1 MGKARQYE
9 DVLPYLHFEDGV
21 YIYKD
26 GRVCYGIEIRPYE
39 YERFTGESVD
49 ALNLLVNRV
58 FNELPDYA
66 NVQLLRWCYECSSGL
81 QVAGEGLF
89 NKAFG
94 ELAGGRCLRT
104 KLWMFIELM
113 PKKYHKR
120 DVLTTLFS
128 KGGIDVNTKAF
139 NGLSALKT
147 ECYSAGADMLET
159 LCGVSGLEARH
170 LGYDDFEQA
179 IKQFGNLDCTQ
190 AYTSY
195 ELDANNLDSGK
206 FTLGEYGISLI
217 SLHEQGVQYSPL
229 ANKAYVGD
237 ENSVVHPL
245 TYSIG
250 SDLSLPHITV
260 VNLRKLSKEV
270 GLAKFKSELKYTDML
285 PDLRFFKTLINRRES
300 LDEAI
305 AALESEPYCLCELAV
320 SVIAW
325 GATPDER
332 RDRTEQAKQALKK
345 VENCKIIEE
354 SVDVA
359 NLFFAAFP
367 GNGSQ
372 NFRRV
377 LVPSTVGIGHLSFE
391 GDYATDRSGEVMTDR
406 FGNPVLVSFTHPGL
420 NSQNEIKVGPTGSG
434 KSYSEGA
441 TIVQAYQ
448 RGDIM
453 VIFDKGGSYRN
464 LFESIGEPVAKYIE
478 HTEDNPFRLNPFYCP
493 YEVQQD
499 GRKKYLLDNDKIT
512 LLRTLVSLL
521 SKNKDIGE
529 QFTTAESAVTMRLI
543 PLYYAHAGGQPGV
556 PTLKKFC
563 TWLEQHAEAL
573 MSDTERA
580 ELNVQRL
587 LIVLHPYTEGVYGAI
602 LNNESE
608 MDLASY
614 KMLCFDLENIQKD
627 KILYPIVT
635 MQLIELV
642 MQHIAKFPEV
652 YKQVKFD
659 EAWSFLSGDMVEF
672 IEYLFRTVRKHHGR
686 VTIITQ
692 SVADIKKSEVGGM
705 MLNNSHI
712 VSLLNHTGQDL
723 ELVKEV
729 LDLDERELA
738 LLASMRLNWQTWDR
752 RRGGREAFIKRKG
765 VDSKVYG
772 IEVPLLVAPILT
784 SKPSER
790 NHFNKLKKTYEFNRA
805 VLEWVKDKEAGVI

>member
-1 MGKARQYE
+1 MGKVRQYDE
-9 DVLPYLHFEDGV
+9 VLPYLHYEDGV

-26 GRVCYGIEIRPYE
+26 GRVCCGLEVFPYE
-39 YERFTGESVD
+39 YELFTGDSIA
-49 ALNLLVNRV
+49 ALGLLVNRV
-58 FNELPDYA
+58 FNDLPDYA
-66 NVQLLRWCYECSSGL
+66 NVQLLRWCYEGESGL
-81 QVAGEGLF
+81 EVAGEGLF
-89 NKAFG
+89 NQAFG
-94 ELAGGRCLRT
+94 ELARGRRLRT
-104 KLWMFIELM
+104 KLWLFIELM
-113 PKKYHKR
+113 PKKYSKS

-128 KGGIDVNTKAF
+128 KGGIELSPKAF
-139 NGLSALKT
+139 SGVDALKQA
-147 ECYSAGADMLET
+147 CYSAGSDMLEA
-159 LCGVSGLEARH
+159 LCSAPGLSARR
-170 LGYDDFEQA
+170 LGYDDFEQVV
-179 IKQFGNLDCTQ
+179 KQVGNLDCTRV
-190 AYTSY
+190 YTSY

-206 FTLGEYGISLI
+206 LTLGAYGVSVI
-217 SLHEQGVQYSPL
+217 SLHEQGALYAPL
-229 ANKAYVGD
+229 ANKPYAGD
-237 ENSVVHPL
+237 ENSVAHPL
-245 TYSIG
+245 TYSVG
-250 SDLSLPHITV
+250 ADLQIPHITV

-285 PDLRFFKTLINRRES
+285 PDLRFFKALLTRRDS
-300 LDEAI
+300 LDAAI
-305 AALESEPYCLCELAV
+305 AALESQPHCLCELSA
-320 SVIAW
+320 SVVAW
-325 GATPDER
+325 GVTAEER
-332 RDRTEQAKQALKK
+332 RERTEQAKQALKK

-354 SVDVA
+354 SVDAA

-377 LVPSTVGIGHLSFE
+377 LVPSLVGVGYLNFE
-391 GDYATDRSGEVMTDR
+391 GDYASDSAGEVMTDR

-420 NSQNEIKVGPTGSG
+420 NSQNEVKVGPTGSG

-464 LFESIGEPVAKYIE
+464 LFESIGEPAAKYIE
-478 HTEDNPFRLNPFYCP
+478 HTEESPFRLNPFYCP
-493 YEVQQD
+493 YEAQAD
-499 GRKKYLLDNDKIT
+499 GRRKYLLDGDKVT

-521 SKNKDIGE
+521 SKNKEIGE

-543 PLYYAHAGGQPGV
+543 PLYYEYAGGQPGV

-563 TWLEQHAEAL
+563 AWLEGHAEGL
-573 MSDTERA
+573 MSATERA

-587 LIVLHPYTEGVYGAI
+587 LIVLHPYTEGVYGTI
-602 LNNESE
+602 LNSESE
-608 MDLASY
+608 IDLASY
-614 KMLCFDLENIQKD
+614 KLLCFDLEHIQKD
-627 KILYPIVT
+627 KLLYPIVT

-642 MQHIAKFPEV
+642 MQHIAKFPSV

-712 VSLLNHTGQDL
+712 ISLLNHTGQDL
-723 ELVKEV
+723 ALVREV
-729 LDLDERELA
+729 LDLDEREMS
-738 LLASMRLNWQTWDR
+738 LLASMRLGWQTWDG
-752 RRGGREAFIKRKG
+752 RRGGREALIKRKG

-772 IEVPLLVAPILT
+772 VEVPLLVAPILT

-790 NHFNKLKKTYEFNRA
+790 NHFNKLKEQHEFNRA
-805 VLEWVKDKEAGVI
+805 VLEWVADKKAGVI

>member
-1 MGKARQYE
+1 MGKIRQYD
-9 DVLPYLHFEDGV
+9 DVLPYLHYEDGV

-26 GRVCYGIEIRPYE
+26 GRVCYGMEVQPYE
-39 YERFTGESVD
+39 YERFTGESID
-49 ALNLLVNRV
+49 ALNLLLNRV
-58 FNELPDYA
+58 FNDLPDYA
-66 NVQLLRWCYECSSGL
+66 NVQLLRWLYEGESGL
-81 QVAGEGLF
+81 QVQGHGLF

-94 ELAGGRCLRT
+94 DLAGGRCLRT
-104 KLWMFIELM
+104 KLWMFVELM
-113 PKKYHKR
+113 PKKRHKS

-128 KGGIDVNTKAF
+128 KGGIDINTKAF
-139 NGLSALKT
+139 SGVEGLKQ
-147 ECYSAGADMLET
+147 ECYSAGSDMLQT
-159 LCGVSGLEARH
+159 LCSVSGLSARH
-170 LGYDDFEQA
+170 LGYEDFESVV
-179 IKQFGNLDCTQ
+179 KQFGNLDCTRPY
-190 AYTSY
+190 AAY

-206 FTLGEYGISLI
+206 FTLGEYGVSLV
-217 SLHEQGVQYSPL
+217 SLHEQGAQYSPL
-229 ANKAYVGD
+229 ANKPYAGD

-245 TYSIG
+245 TYCIG
-250 SDLSLPHITV
+250 ADLQLPHITA
-260 VNLRKLSKEV
+260 VNLRKLSKEA
-270 GLAKFKSELKYTDML
+270 GLSKFKSELKYTDML
-285 PDLRFFKTLINRRES
+285 PDLRFFKTIINRRENLS
-300 LDEAI
+300 AAI
-305 AALESEPYCLCELAV
+305 DAVESQPYCLCDLSL
-320 SVIAW
+320 SVVTW
-325 GATPDER
+325 GATAEER

-354 SVDVA
+354 SVDAA
-359 NLFFAAFP
+359 NLFFASFP

-372 NFRRV
+372 NFRRI
-377 LVPSTVGIGHLSFE
+377 LVPSTVGVGYLSFE
-391 GDYATDRSGEVMTDR
+391 GDYRTDSAGEVMTDR
-406 FGNPVLVSFTHPGL
+406 FGNPTLVSFTHPGL
-420 NSQNEIKVGPTGSG
+420 NGQNEIKVGPTGSG

-464 LFESIGEPVAKYIE
+464 LFESIGEPVAKYVE
-478 HTEDNPFRLNPFYCP
+478 HTDENPFRLNPFYCP
-493 YEVQQD
+493 CEEQPD
-499 GRKKYLLDNDKIT
+499 GSKKYLLDNDKIT

-521 SKNKDIGE
+521 SKNKGIGE
-529 QFTTAESAVTMRLI
+529 QFTTTESAVTMRLI
-543 PLYYAHAGGQPGV
+543 PLYYEYAGGQPGV

-563 TWLEQHAEAL
+563 AWLDQRAAGLMNATEQ
-573 MSDTERA
+573 S
-580 ELNVQRL
+580 ELNIQRL
-587 LIVLHPYTEGVYGAI
+587 LIALHPYTEGVYGAI
-602 LNNESE
+602 LNNEAE
-608 MDLASY
+608 MDLAGY

-627 KILYPIVT
+627 KLLYPIVT
-635 MQLIELV
+635 MQLIALV

-712 VSLLNHTGQDL
+712 LSLLNHTGQDF

-729 LDLDERELA
+729 LDLDEREVA
-738 LLASMRLNWQTWDR
+738 LLASMRLRWQTWDK
-752 RRGGREAFIKRKG
+752 RRGGREALIKRKG

-772 IEVPLLVAPILT
+772 IEVPLLVAPILS

-805 VLEWVKDKEAGVI
+805 VLEWIKDKEAGVF